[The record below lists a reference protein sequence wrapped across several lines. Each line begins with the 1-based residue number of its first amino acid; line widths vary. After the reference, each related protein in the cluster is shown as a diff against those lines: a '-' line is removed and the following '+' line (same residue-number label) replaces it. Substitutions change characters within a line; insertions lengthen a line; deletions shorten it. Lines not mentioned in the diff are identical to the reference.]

1 MIDLSINKVGLE
13 KKKWLKP
20 AKTAKTLTAENYW
33 KH

>member
-1 MIDLSINKVGLE
+1 MMTDARKAE